1 MSDAI
6 LGKHHFLSR
15 LRAGKIDEKTETTY
29 LKTNIALK
37 FKVLQIK
44 INLHEQELHMEAIII
59 RNYFKNTAGNTVDY
73 PPRRPYAS
81 LKARSLSYLIAVP

>member
-15 LRAGKIDEKTETTY
+15 LRVGKIDEKTETTY

-59 RNYFKNTAGNTVDY
+59 RNYFKNTAGVAQTWE
-73 PPRRPYAS
+73 S
-81 LKARSLSYLIAVP
+81 LKLSYRQFANTR

>member
-6 LGKHHFLSR
+6 LGKYHFLSR
-15 LRAGKIDEKTETTY
+15 LRAGKIDAKTETAY

-59 RNYFKNTAGNTVDY
+59 RNYFKNTAGVAQTWE
-73 PPRRPYAS
+73 S
-81 LKARSLSYLIAVP
+81 LKLSYRQFANTR

>member
-6 LGKHHFLSR
+6 LGKYHFLSR
-15 LRAGKIDEKTETTY
+15 LRAGKIDAKTETTY

-44 INLHEQELHMEAIII
+44 INLQELHMEAIII
-59 RNYFKNTAGNTVDY
+59 RNYFKNTAGVAQTWE
-73 PPRRPYAS
+73 S
-81 LKARSLSYLIAVP
+81 LKLSYRQFANTR

>member
-6 LGKHHFLSR
+6 LGKYHFLSR

-59 RNYFKNTAGNTVDY
+59 RNYFKNTAGV
-73 PPRRPYAS
+73 AQIWES
-81 LKARSLSYLIAVP
+81 LKLSYRQFANTR

>member
-44 INLHEQELHMEAIII
+44 INLHEQELHMQAIII
-59 RNYFKNTAGNTVDY
+59 RNYFKNTAGVAQTWE
-73 PPRRPYAS
+73 S
-81 LKARSLSYLIAVP
+81 LKLSYRQFANTR

>member
-6 LGKHHFLSR
+6 LGKYHFLSR

-44 INLHEQELHMEAIII
+44 INLHEQELQMEAIII
-59 RNYFKNTAGNTVDY
+59 RNYFKNTAGVAQTWE
-73 PPRRPYAS
+73 S
-81 LKARSLSYLIAVP
+81 LKLSYRQFANTR